1 MCSETDEVLMA
12 IKTGAE
18 QALASS
24 SQAKHEWLLWIQEKI
39 SEHVKE
45 AEVES

>member
-18 QALASS
+18 QALVSDPEMKIKWLRMMA
-24 SQAKHEWLLWIQEKI
+24 EWI